1 MTSPFT
7 RAFTGPKPQEAAML
21 PGNRF
26 FVRRLSVEGEDVPG
40 QVNLALEAISP
51 FPLEQMLV
59 GFVTSADGKQVLAYA
74 AHRRRFTAE
83 ESFAWPEDCQ
93 VVPEFL
99 ALCGHRPAT
108 DGIVVHRSNERLTA
122 LAWKAGEELPAAI
135 VVAELADTDEAGIAR
150 EAAARADLATD
161 TPVENLTGAL
171 TGAIVEGD
179 LILKGEFEGSF
190 TIPKKGLDDSDIRD
204 SDFLAERRKKER
216 LNLILWNAARVG
228 AAVLVLSLLFD
239 IAGFV
244 VGLRKA
250 SLEVANEA
258 RRPLVEDIEASQGIT
273 SRILE
278 LGVKRLLPMEMLALV
293 NEKRPATVEFTNIH
307 CEIKKAKDSTIAKPV
322 MTVDAKTPNAGDISD
337 FLKAIQAMPEVEAA
351 TNSEPRVRETATT
364 FRVDITFKQAALLK
378 AAETPKQCTTSST
391 A

>member
-1 MTSPFT
+1 MTSPLSRLFKE
-7 RAFTGPKPQEAAML
+7 AQPQEAAML

-26 FVRRLSVEGEDVPG
+26 FVRRLAVEGEDVPG

-99 ALCGHRPAT
+99 ALCGHRPAAG
-108 DGIVVHRSNERLTA
+108 GIVVHRGEERLTA

-135 VVAELADTDEAGIAR
+135 VVAELADADEAGLAR
-150 EAAARADLATD
+150 EAAARADLAAD
-161 TPVENLTGAL
+161 SPVENLTGAL
-171 TGAIVEGD
+171 TGAIVEGN
-179 LILKGEFEGSF
+179 LILKGEFEGTF

-216 LNLILWNAARVG
+216 LNLILWNVARAGV
-228 AAVLVLSLLFD
+228 AVLVLSLLLD

-244 VGLRKA
+244 VGLRSHA
-250 SLEVANEA
+250 LEVANEA
-258 RRPLVEDIEASQGIT
+258 RQPLVEDIEESQKIT
-273 SRILE
+273 DRILE

-293 NEKRPATVEFTNIH
+293 NEKRPATVEFTNVH
-307 CEIKKAKDSTIAKPV
+307 CEVKKLKDSVLTKPV
-322 MTVDAKTPNAGDISD
+322 MTVDARTPNAGDISD
-337 FLKAIQAMPEVEAA
+337 FLRAVQAMPEVEAV
-351 TNSEPRVRETATT
+351 TNTEPRVRDTSTT
-364 FRVDITFKQAALLK
+364 FRLEITFKQAALLK
-378 AAETPKQCTTSST
+378 AAETPKQ
-391 A
+391 

>member
-1 MTSPFT
+1 MTSPLT

-26 FVRRLSVEGEDVPG
+26 FVRRLAVEGEDVPG

-99 ALCGHRPAT
+99 ALCGHRPAAG
-108 DGIVVHRSNERLTA
+108 GIVVHRGEERLTA

-135 VVAELADTDEAGIAR
+135 VVAELADADEAGLAR
-150 EAAARADLATD
+150 EAAARADLAAD
-161 TPVENLTGAL
+161 SPVENLTGAL
-171 TGAIVEGD
+171 TGSLVEGN
-179 LILKGEFEGSF
+179 LILKGEYEGTF

-216 LNLILWNAARVG
+216 LNLILWNVARVG
-228 AAVLVLSLLFD
+228 VAVLVLSLLLD

-244 VGLRKA
+244 VGLRSHA
-250 SLEVANEA
+250 LEVANEGRQA
-258 RRPLVEDIEASQGIT
+258 LVEDIEESQKIT
-273 SRILE
+273 DRILE

-293 NEKRPATVEFTNIH
+293 NEKRPATVEFTNVH
-307 CEIKKAKDSTIAKPV
+307 CEVKKLKDSVLTKPI
-322 MTVDAKTPNAGDISD
+322 MTVDARTPNAGDISD
-337 FLKAIQAMPEVEAA
+337 FLKAVQAMPEVEAV
-351 TNSEPRVRETATT
+351 TNTEPRVRDTSTT
-364 FRVDITFKQAALLK
+364 FRLEITFKQAALLK
-378 AAETPKQCTTSST
+378 AAETPKQ
-391 A
+391 

>member
-1 MTSPFT
+1 MTTPLKRMFQGAQT
-7 RAFTGPKPQEAAML
+7 QEAAML

-26 FVRRLSVEGEDVPG
+26 FVRRLAVEGEDVPG

-99 ALCGHRPAT
+99 ALCGHRPAA
-108 DGIVVHRSNERLTA
+108 DGIVVLRSDERLTA
-122 LAWKAGEELPAAI
+122 LAWKAGDQLPAAI

-150 EAAARADLATD
+150 EAAARADLAAD

-171 TGAIVEGD
+171 SGAIVEGD

-228 AAVLVLSLLFD
+228 AAVLVLSLLLD
-239 IAGFV
+239 ITGFV

-307 CEIKKAKDSTIAKPV
+307 CEIKKAKDSTIAKPI

-337 FLKAIQAMPEVEAA
+337 FLKAVQAMPEVESA
-351 TNSEPRVRETATT
+351 TNSEPRVRETSTT

-378 AAETPKQCTTSST
+378 AAETPKQ
-391 A
+391 

>member
-1 MTSPFT
+1 MTSPLSRLFKD
-7 RAFTGPKPQEAAML
+7 AKPQEAAML

-26 FVRRLSVEGEDVPG
+26 FVRRLTVEGEDVPG

-108 DGIVVHRSNERLTA
+108 DAIVVHRGDDRLTA
-122 LAWKAGEELPAAI
+122 LAWKAGEELPLAI
-135 VVAELADTDEAGIAR
+135 VVAELADADEAGIAR
-150 EAAARADLATD
+150 EAAIRADLPAD
-161 TPVENLTGAL
+161 VAVEKVTGAL
-171 TGAIVEGD
+171 SGSIVERD
-179 LILKGEFEGSF
+179 LVLKLEGNGTF
-190 TIPKKGLDDSDIRD
+190 TIPQKGLDDSDIRD

-216 LNLILWNAARVG
+216 LNLILWNAARLG
-228 AAVLVLSLLFD
+228 AAVIAVSLILD
-239 IAGFV
+239 LAGMV
-244 VGLRKA
+244 VGMRSS
-250 SLEVANEA
+250 SLEAANEA
-258 RRPLVEDIEASQGIT
+258 RRPVVEDIEASQAIT

-278 LGVKRLLPMEMLALV
+278 LGVKRLLPIEMLALV
-293 NEKRPATVEFTNIH
+293 NEKRPATVEFTNIQ
-307 CEIKKAKDSTIAKPV
+307 CELKKAKDSTIAKPM

-337 FLKAIQAMPEVEAA
+337 FLKAVQAMPEVEAA
-351 TNSEPRVRETATT
+351 TNSEPRVRETSTT
-364 FRVDITFKQAALLK
+364 FRIEITFKQAVLLK
-378 AAETPKQCTTSST
+378 AAETPKQ
-391 A
+391 

>member
-1 MTSPFT
+1 MTSPLSRLFKD
-7 RAFTGPKPQEAAML
+7 AKPQEAAML

-26 FVRRLSVEGEDVPG
+26 FVRRLTVEGEDVPG

-99 ALCGHRPAT
+99 ALCGHRPAAG
-108 DGIVVHRSNERLTA
+108 GIVVHRGDERLTA

-135 VVAELADTDEAGIAR
+135 VVAELADADEAALAR
-150 EAAARADLATD
+150 EAAARADLAAD
-161 TPVENLTGAL
+161 APVENVAGAL
-171 TGAIVEGD
+171 AGALVEGD
-179 LILKGEFEGSF
+179 LVLKGEFEGTF
-190 TIPKKGLDDSDIRD
+190 VIPKKGLDDSDIRD

-216 LNLILWNAARVG
+216 LNLILWNVARLG
-228 AAVLVLSLLFD
+228 AAVLVVSLLLD
-239 IAGFV
+239 IAGLV
-244 VGLRKA
+244 VGMRSH

-278 LGVKRLLPMEMLALV
+278 LGVKRLLPIEMLALV

-307 CEIKKAKDSTIAKPV
+307 CEIKKAKDSTIAKPT

-337 FLKAIQAMPEVEAA
+337 FLKAVQAMPEVEAV
-351 TNSEPRVRETATT
+351 TNSEPRVRETSTT
-364 FRVDITFKQAALLK
+364 FRLEITFKQAALLK
-378 AAETPKQCTTSST
+378 AAETIKQ
-391 A
+391 

>member
-26 FVRRLSVEGEDVPG
+26 FVRRLAVEGEDVPG

-99 ALCGHRPAT
+99 ALCGHRPAAG
-108 DGIVVHRSNERLTA
+108 GIVVHRGEERLTA

-135 VVAELADTDEAGIAR
+135 VVAELADADEAGLAR
-150 EAAARADLATD
+150 EAAARADLAED
-161 TPVENLTGAL
+161 SPVENLTGAL
-171 TGAIVEGD
+171 TGSLVEGD
-179 LILKGEFEGSF
+179 LILKGEYEGTF

-216 LNLILWNAARVG
+216 LNLILWNVARAGV
-228 AAVLVLSLLFD
+228 AVLVLSLLLD

-244 VGLRKA
+244 VGLRSHA
-250 SLEVANEA
+250 LEVANEG
-258 RRPLVEDIEASQGIT
+258 RQPLVDDIEESQKIT
-273 SRILE
+273 DRILE

-293 NEKRPATVEFTNIH
+293 NEKRPATVEFTNVH
-307 CEIKKAKDSTIAKPV
+307 CEVKKLKDSVLTKPV
-322 MTVDAKTPNAGDISD
+322 MTVDARTPNAGDISD
-337 FLKAIQAMPEVEAA
+337 FLKAVQAMPEVEAV
-351 TNSEPRVRETATT
+351 TNTEPRVRDTSTT
-364 FRVDITFKQAALLK
+364 FRLEITFKQAALLK
-378 AAETPKQCTTSST
+378 AAETPKQ
-391 A
+391 

>member
-1 MTSPFT
+1 MTSPLT

-26 FVRRLSVEGEDVPG
+26 FVRRLAVEGEDVPG

-99 ALCGHRPAT
+99 ALCGHRPAAG
-108 DGIVVHRSNERLTA
+108 GIVVHRGEERLTA

-135 VVAELADTDEAGIAR
+135 VVAELADADEAGLAR
-150 EAAARADLATD
+150 EAAARADLAAD
-161 TPVENLTGAL
+161 SPVENLTGAL
-171 TGAIVEGD
+171 TGSLVEGD
-179 LILKGEFEGSF
+179 LILKGEYEGTF

-216 LNLILWNAARVG
+216 LNLILWNIARAGV
-228 AAVLVLSLLFD
+228 AVLVLSLLLD

-244 VGLRKA
+244 VGLRSHA
-250 SLEVANEA
+250 LEVANEGRQA
-258 RRPLVEDIEASQGIT
+258 LVEDIEESQKIT
-273 SRILE
+273 DRILE

-293 NEKRPATVEFTNIH
+293 NEKRPATVEFTNVH
-307 CEIKKAKDSTIAKPV
+307 CEVKKLKDSVLTKPI
-322 MTVDAKTPNAGDISD
+322 MTVDARTPNAGDISD
-337 FLKAIQAMPEVEAA
+337 FLKAVQAMPEVEAV
-351 TNSEPRVRETATT
+351 TNTEPRVRDTSTT
-364 FRVDITFKQAALLK
+364 FRLEITFKQAALLK
-378 AAETPKQCTTSST
+378 AAETPKQ
-391 A
+391 

>member
-1 MTSPFT
+1 MTSLSRLFKD
-7 RAFTGPKPQEAAML
+7 AKPQEAAML

-26 FVRRLSVEGEDVPG
+26 FVRRLSVEGDDVPG

-99 ALCGHRPAT
+99 ALCGHRPAA
-108 DGIVVHRSNERLTA
+108 DGIVVHRNDERLTA
-122 LAWKAGEELPAAI
+122 LAWKAGDALPAAI
-135 VVAELADTDEAGIAR
+135 VVAELADTDEAAIAR
-150 EAAARADLATD
+150 EAATRADLAAE
-161 TPVENLTGAL
+161 TPVENVTGVLA
-171 TGAIVEGD
+171 GAIVEGD
-179 LILKGEFEGSF
+179 LILKGEFEGTF
-190 TIPKKGLDDSDIRD
+190 TIPQKGLDDSDIRD

-216 LNLILWNAARVG
+216 LNLILWNAARLG
-228 AAVLVLSLLFD
+228 AAVLVVSLLLD
-239 IAGFV
+239 IAGGV
-244 VGLRKA
+244 VGMRRA

-258 RRPLVEDIEASQGIT
+258 RRPLVEDIEASQAIT

-278 LGVKRLLPMEMLALV
+278 LGVKRLLPIEMLALV
-293 NEKRPATVEFTNIH
+293 NEKRPATVEFTNIQ
-307 CEIKKAKDSTIAKPV
+307 CEIKKAKDSTIAKPM

-337 FLKAIQAMPEVEAA
+337 FLKAVQAMPEVEGA
-351 TNSEPRVRETATT
+351 TNSEPRVRDTSTT
-364 FRVDITFKQAALLK
+364 FRIEIIFKQAVLLK
-378 AAETPKQCTTSST
+378 TAETPKQ
-391 A
+391 

>member
-26 FVRRLSVEGEDVPG
+26 FVRRLAVEGEDVPG

-99 ALCGHRPAT
+99 ALCGHRPAAG
-108 DGIVVHRSNERLTA
+108 GIVVHRGEERLTA

-135 VVAELADTDEAGIAR
+135 VVAEHADADEAGLAR
-150 EAAARADLATD
+150 EAAARADLAAD
-161 TPVENLTGAL
+161 VPVENLNGAL
-171 TGAIVEGD
+171 AGTLVEGS
-179 LILKGEFEGSF
+179 LILKGEFEGTF

-216 LNLILWNAARVG
+216 LNLLLWNAARAG
-228 AAVLVLSLLFD
+228 AAALVLSLLLD
-239 IAGFV
+239 VAGFV
-244 VGLRKA
+244 VGLRSHA
-250 SLEVANEA
+250 LEVANEA
-258 RRPLVEDIEASQGIT
+258 RQPLVEDIEESQKIT
-273 SRILE
+273 DRILE

-293 NEKRPATVEFTNIH
+293 NEKRPATVEFTNVH
-307 CEIKKAKDSTIAKPV
+307 CEVKKLKDSVLTKPM
-322 MTVDAKTPNAGDISD
+322 MTVDARTPNAGDISD
-337 FLKAIQAMPEVEAA
+337 FLKAVQAMPEVEAV
-351 TNSEPRVRETATT
+351 TNTEPRVRDTSTT
-364 FRVDITFKQAALLK
+364 FRLEITFKQAALLK
-378 AAETPKQCTTSST
+378 AAETPKQ
-391 A
+391 

>member
-26 FVRRLSVEGEDVPG
+26 FVRRLSVEGDDVPG

-99 ALCGHRPAT
+99 ALCGHRPAA

-337 FLKAIQAMPEVEAA
+337 FLKAVQAMPEVESA

-378 AAETPKQCTTSST
+378 AAETPKQ
-391 A
+391 

>member
-1 MTSPFT
+1 
-7 RAFTGPKPQEAAML
+7 ML

-99 ALCGHRPAT
+99 ALCGHRPAA
-108 DGIVVHRSNERLTA
+108 DGIVVHRSDERLTA
-122 LAWKAGEELPAAI
+122 LAWKAGDQLPAAI

-150 EAAARADLATD
+150 EAAARADLAAD

-171 TGAIVEGD
+171 SGAIVEGD
-179 LILKGEFEGSF
+179 LILKGEFEGTF

-228 AAVLVLSLLFD
+228 AAVLVLSLLLD

-307 CEIKKAKDSTIAKPV
+307 CEIKKAKDSTIAKPI

-337 FLKAIQAMPEVEAA
+337 FLKAVQAMPEVESA
-351 TNSEPRVRETATT
+351 TNSEPRVRETSTT

-378 AAETPKQCTTSST
+378 AAETPKQ
-391 A
+391 

>member
-1 MTSPFT
+1 MTSLSRLFKD
-7 RAFTGPKPQEAAML
+7 AKPQEAAML

-26 FVRRLSVEGEDVPG
+26 FVRRLSVEGDDIPG

-51 FPLEQMLV
+51 FPLEQMLI

-99 ALCGHRPAT
+99 ALCGHRPAA
-108 DGIVVHRSNERLTA
+108 DGIVVHRSDERLTA
-122 LAWKAGEELPAAI
+122 LAWKAGDELPAAI
-135 VVAELADTDEAGIAR
+135 VVAELADTDEAAIAR
-150 EAAARADLATD
+150 EAATRADLAAE
-161 TPVENLTGAL
+161 TPVENVTGGLA
-171 TGAIVEGD
+171 GAIVEGD
-179 LILKGEFEGSF
+179 LILKGEFEGMF

-216 LNLILWNAARVG
+216 LNLMLWNAARAG
-228 AAVLVLSLLFD
+228 AAVLVVSLLLD
-239 IAGFV
+239 IAGGV
-244 VGLRKA
+244 VGMRRA

-258 RRPLVEDIEASQGIT
+258 RRPQVEDIEASQAIT

-293 NEKRPATVEFTNIH
+293 NEKRPATVEFTNIQ
-307 CEIKKAKDSTIAKPV
+307 CEIKKAKDSTIAKPM

-337 FLKAIQAMPEVEAA
+337 FLKAVQAMPEVEAA
-351 TNSEPRVRETATT
+351 TNSEPRVRETSTT
-364 FRVDITFKQAALLK
+364 FRIEIIFKQAVLLK
-378 AAETPKQCTTSST
+378 AAETPKQ
-391 A
+391 

>member
-1 MTSPFT
+1 MTSPLT

-26 FVRRLSVEGEDVPG
+26 FVRRLAVEGEDVPG

-59 GFVTSADGKQVLAYA
+59 GYVTSADGKQVLAYA

-99 ALCGHRPAT
+99 ALCGHRPAA
-108 DGIVVHRSNERLTA
+108 DGVVTHRGEERLTA

-135 VVAELADTDEAGIAR
+135 VVAELADADEAGLAR
-150 EAAARADLATD
+150 EAAARADLAAD
-161 TPVENLTGAL
+161 VPVESLAGAL
-171 TGAIVEGD
+171 SGALVEGN
-179 LILKGEFEGSF
+179 LVLKGEFDGTF

-216 LNLILWNAARVG
+216 LNLLLWNAARVG
-228 AAVLVLSLLFD
+228 AAVLVLSLLLD
-239 IAGFV
+239 IGGFV
-244 VGLRKA
+244 VGMRSHA
-250 SLEVANEA
+250 LEVANET
-258 RRPLVEDIEASQGIT
+258 RQPLVEDIEESQKIT
-273 SRILE
+273 DRILE

-307 CEIKKAKDSTIAKPV
+307 CEVKKLKDSVLTKPM
-322 MTVDAKTPNAGDISD
+322 MTVDARTPNAGDISD
-337 FLKAIQAMPEVEAA
+337 FLKAVQAMPEVEAV
-351 TNSEPRVRETATT
+351 TNSEPRVRETSTT
-364 FRVDITFKQAALLK
+364 FRLEITFKQALLLK
-378 AAETPKQCTTSST
+378 AAETPKQ
-391 A
+391 

>member
-1 MTSPFT
+1 MTSLSRLFKD
-7 RAFTGPKPQEAAML
+7 AKPQEAAML

-26 FVRRLSVEGEDVPG
+26 FVRRLSVEGDDVPG

-99 ALCGHRPAT
+99 ALCGHRPAA
-108 DGIVVHRSNERLTA
+108 DGIVVHRNDERLTA
-122 LAWKAGEELPAAI
+122 LAWKAGDELPAAI
-135 VVAELADTDEAGIAR
+135 VVAERADTDEAAMAR
-150 EAAARADLATD
+150 EAAARADLAAE
-161 TPVENLTGAL
+161 TPVENVTGVL
-171 TGAIVEGD
+171 SGAIVEGN
-179 LILKGEFEGSF
+179 LILKGEFEGTF

-216 LNLILWNAARVG
+216 LNLILWNAARLG
-228 AAVLVLSLLFD
+228 AAVLVVSLLLD
-239 IAGFV
+239 IAGGV
-244 VGLRKA
+244 VGMRRA
-250 SLEVANEA
+250 TLEVDNEA
-258 RRPLVEDIEASQGIT
+258 RRPLVEDIEASQAIT

-293 NEKRPATVEFTNIH
+293 NEKRPATVEFTNIQ
-307 CEIKKAKDSTIAKPV
+307 CEIKKAKDSTIAKPM

-337 FLKAIQAMPEVEAA
+337 FLKAVQAMPEVEAA
-351 TNSEPRVRETATT
+351 TNSEPRVRDTSTT
-364 FRVDITFKQAALLK
+364 FRIEITFKQAVLLK
-378 AAETPKQCTTSST
+378 TAETPKQ
-391 A
+391 

>member
-1 MTSPFT
+1 MTSLSRLFKD
-7 RAFTGPKPQEAAML
+7 AKPQEAAML

-26 FVRRLSVEGEDVPG
+26 FVRRLSVEGDDIPG

-99 ALCGHRPAT
+99 ALCGHRPAA
-108 DGIVVHRSNERLTA
+108 DGIVVHRNDERLTA
-122 LAWKAGEELPAAI
+122 LAWKAGDALPAAI
-135 VVAELADTDEAGIAR
+135 VVAELADTDEAAIAR
-150 EAAARADLATD
+150 EAATRADLAAE
-161 TPVENLTGAL
+161 TPVENVTGVLA
-171 TGAIVEGD
+171 GAIVEGD
-179 LILKGEFEGSF
+179 LILKGEFEGTF
-190 TIPKKGLDDSDIRD
+190 TIPQKGLDDSDIRD

-216 LNLILWNAARVG
+216 LNLILWNAARLG
-228 AAVLVLSLLFD
+228 AAVLVVSLLLD
-239 IAGFV
+239 IAGGV
-244 VGLRKA
+244 VGMRRA

-258 RRPLVEDIEASQGIT
+258 RRPLVEDIEASQAIT

-278 LGVKRLLPMEMLALV
+278 LGVKRLLPIEMLALV
-293 NEKRPATVEFTNIH
+293 NEKRPATVEFTNIQ
-307 CEIKKAKDSTIAKPV
+307 CEIKKAKDSTIAKPM

-337 FLKAIQAMPEVEAA
+337 FLKAVQAMPEVEAA
-351 TNSEPRVRETATT
+351 TNSEPRVRDTSTT
-364 FRVDITFKQAALLK
+364 FRIEIIFKQAVLLK
-378 AAETPKQCTTSST
+378 TAETPKQ
-391 A
+391 

>member
-1 MTSPFT
+1 MTSLSRLFKD
-7 RAFTGPKPQEAAML
+7 AKPQEAAML

-26 FVRRLSVEGEDVPG
+26 FVRRLSVEGDDVPG

-99 ALCGHRPAT
+99 ALCGHRPAA
-108 DGIVVHRSNERLTA
+108 DGIVVHRNDERLTA
-122 LAWKAGEELPAAI
+122 LAWKAGDALPAAI
-135 VVAELADTDEAGIAR
+135 VVAELADTDEAAIAR
-150 EAAARADLATD
+150 EAATRADLAAE
-161 TPVENLTGAL
+161 TPVENVTGVLA
-171 TGAIVEGD
+171 GAIVEGD
-179 LILKGEFEGSF
+179 LILKGEFEGTF
-190 TIPKKGLDDSDIRD
+190 TIPQKGLDDSDIRD

-216 LNLILWNAARVG
+216 LNLILWNAARLG
-228 AAVLVLSLLFD
+228 AAVLVVSLLLD
-239 IAGFV
+239 IAGGV
-244 VGLRKA
+244 VGMRRA

-258 RRPLVEDIEASQGIT
+258 RRPLVEDIEASQAIT

-278 LGVKRLLPMEMLALV
+278 LGVKRLLPIEMLALV
-293 NEKRPATVEFTNIH
+293 NEKRPATVEFTNIQ

-337 FLKAIQAMPEVEAA
+337 FLKAVQAMPEVEAA
-351 TNSEPRVRETATT
+351 TNSEPRVRETSTT
-364 FRVDITFKQAALLK
+364 FRLEIIFKQAVLLK
-378 AAETPKQCTTSST
+378 TAETPKQ
-391 A
+391 

>member
-1 MTSPFT
+1 MTSPLT

-26 FVRRLSVEGEDVPG
+26 FVRRLAVEGEDVPG

-99 ALCGHRPAT
+99 ALCGHRPAAG
-108 DGIVVHRSNERLTA
+108 GIVVHRGEERLTA

-135 VVAELADTDEAGIAR
+135 VVAELADADEAGLAR
-150 EAAARADLATD
+150 EAAARADLAAD
-161 TPVENLTGAL
+161 SPVENLTGAL
-171 TGAIVEGD
+171 TGAIVEGN
-179 LILKGEFEGSF
+179 LILKGEFEGTF

-216 LNLILWNAARVG
+216 LNLILWNVARAGV
-228 AAVLVLSLLFD
+228 AVLVLSLLLD

-244 VGLRKA
+244 VGLRSHA
-250 SLEVANEA
+250 LEVANEA
-258 RRPLVEDIEASQGIT
+258 RQPLVEDIEESQKIT
-273 SRILE
+273 DRILE

-293 NEKRPATVEFTNIH
+293 NEKRPATVEFTNVH
-307 CEIKKAKDSTIAKPV
+307 CEVKKLKDSVLTKPV
-322 MTVDAKTPNAGDISD
+322 MTVDARTPNAGDISD
-337 FLKAIQAMPEVEAA
+337 FLRAVQAMPEVEAV
-351 TNSEPRVRETATT
+351 TNTEPRVRDTSTT
-364 FRVDITFKQAALLK
+364 FRLEITFKQAALLK
-378 AAETPKQCTTSST
+378 AAETPKQ
-391 A
+391 

>member
-1 MTSPFT
+1 MTSLSRLFKD
-7 RAFTGPKPQEAAML
+7 AKPQEAAML

-26 FVRRLSVEGEDVPG
+26 FVRRLSVEGDDIPG

-99 ALCGHRPAT
+99 ALCGHRPAA
-108 DGIVVHRSNERLTA
+108 DGIVVHRSDERLTA
-122 LAWKAGEELPAAI
+122 LAWKAGDELPAAI
-135 VVAELADTDEAGIAR
+135 VVAELADTDEAAIAR
-150 EAAARADLATD
+150 EAATRADLAAE
-161 TPVENLTGAL
+161 TPVENVTGGLA
-171 TGAIVEGD
+171 GAIVEGD
-179 LILKGEFEGSF
+179 LILKGEFEGTF
-190 TIPKKGLDDSDIRD
+190 TIPQKGLDDSDIRD

-216 LNLILWNAARVG
+216 LNLILWNAARLG
-228 AAVLVLSLLFD
+228 AAVLVVSLLLD
-239 IAGFV
+239 IAGGV
-244 VGLRKA
+244 VGMRRA

-258 RRPLVEDIEASQGIT
+258 RRPQVEDIEASQAIT

-293 NEKRPATVEFTNIH
+293 NEKRPATVEFTNIQ
-307 CEIKKAKDSTIAKPV
+307 CEIKKAKDSTIAKPM

-337 FLKAIQAMPEVEAA
+337 FLKAVQSMPEVEAA
-351 TNSEPRVRETATT
+351 TNSEPRVRETSTT
-364 FRVDITFKQAALLK
+364 FRIEITFKQAVLLK
-378 AAETPKQCTTSST
+378 TAETPKQ
-391 A
+391 

>member
-1 MTSPFT
+1 MTSLSRLFKD
-7 RAFTGPKPQEAAML
+7 AKPQEAAML

-26 FVRRLSVEGEDVPG
+26 FVRRLSVEGDDIPG

-99 ALCGHRPAT
+99 ALCGHRPAA
-108 DGIVVHRSNERLTA
+108 DGIVVHRNDERLTA
-122 LAWKAGEELPAAI
+122 LAWKAGDALPAAI
-135 VVAELADTDEAGIAR
+135 VVAELADTDEAAIAR
-150 EAAARADLATD
+150 EAATRADLAAE
-161 TPVENLTGAL
+161 TPVENVTGVLA
-171 TGAIVEGD
+171 GAIVEGD
-179 LILKGEFEGSF
+179 LILKGEFEGTF
-190 TIPKKGLDDSDIRD
+190 TIPQKGLDDSDIRD

-216 LNLILWNAARVG
+216 LNLILWNAARLG
-228 AAVLVLSLLFD
+228 AAVLVVSLLLD
-239 IAGFV
+239 IAGGV
-244 VGLRKA
+244 VGMRRA

-258 RRPLVEDIEASQGIT
+258 RRPLVEDIEASQAIT

-278 LGVKRLLPMEMLALV
+278 LGVKRLLPIEMLALV
-293 NEKRPATVEFTNIH
+293 NEKRPATVEFTNIQ
-307 CEIKKAKDSTIAKPV
+307 CEIKKAKDSTIAKPM

-337 FLKAIQAMPEVEAA
+337 FLKAVQAMPEVEAA
-351 TNSEPRVRETATT
+351 TNSEPRVRETSTT
-364 FRVDITFKQAALLK
+364 FRIEIIFKQAVLLK
-378 AAETPKQCTTSST
+378 TAETPKQ
-391 A
+391 

>member
-1 MTSPFT
+1 MTSLSRLFKD
-7 RAFTGPKPQEAAML
+7 AKPQEAAML

-26 FVRRLSVEGEDVPG
+26 FVRRLSVEGDDVPG

-99 ALCGHRPAT
+99 ALCGHRPAA
-108 DGIVVHRSNERLTA
+108 DGIVVHRSDERLTA
-122 LAWKAGEELPAAI
+122 LAWKAGDELPAAI
-135 VVAELADTDEAGIAR
+135 VVAELADTDEAAIAR
-150 EAAARADLATD
+150 EAATRADLAAE
-161 TPVENLTGAL
+161 TPVENVTGAL
-171 TGAIVEGD
+171 SGAIVEGD
-179 LILKGEFEGSF
+179 LILKGEFEGTF
-190 TIPKKGLDDSDIRD
+190 TIPQKGLDDSDIRD

-216 LNLILWNAARVG
+216 LNLILWNAARLG
-228 AAVLVLSLLFD
+228 AAVLVVSLLLD
-239 IAGFV
+239 IAGGV
-244 VGLRKA
+244 VGMRRA
-250 SLEVANEA
+250 TLEVDNEA
-258 RRPLVEDIEASQGIT
+258 RRPLVEDIEASQAIT

-293 NEKRPATVEFTNIH
+293 NEKRPATVEFTNIQ
-307 CEIKKAKDSTIAKPV
+307 CEIKKAKDSTIAKPM

-337 FLKAIQAMPEVEAA
+337 FLKAVQAMPEVEAA
-351 TNSEPRVRETATT
+351 TNSEPRVRDTSTT
-364 FRVDITFKQAALLK
+364 FRIEITFKQAVLLK
-378 AAETPKQCTTSST
+378 TAETPKQ
-391 A
+391 

>member
-1 MTSPFT
+1 MTSPLT

-26 FVRRLSVEGEDVPG
+26 FVRRLAVEGEDVPG

-99 ALCGHRPAT
+99 ALCGHRPAAG
-108 DGIVVHRSNERLTA
+108 GIVVHRGEERLTA

-135 VVAELADTDEAGIAR
+135 VVAELADADEAGLAR
-150 EAAARADLATD
+150 EAAARADLAAD
-161 TPVENLTGAL
+161 SPVENLTGAL
-171 TGAIVEGD
+171 TGSLVEGN
-179 LILKGEFEGSF
+179 LILKGEYEGTF

-216 LNLILWNAARVG
+216 LNLILWNVARVG
-228 AAVLVLSLLFD
+228 VAVLVLSLLLD

-244 VGLRKA
+244 VGLRSHA
-250 SLEVANEA
+250 LEVANEG
-258 RRPLVEDIEASQGIT
+258 RQPLVEDIEESQKIT
-273 SRILE
+273 DRILE

-293 NEKRPATVEFTNIH
+293 NEKRPATVEFTNVH
-307 CEIKKAKDSTIAKPV
+307 CEVKKLKDSVLTKPI
-322 MTVDAKTPNAGDISD
+322 MTVDARTPNAGDISD
-337 FLKAIQAMPEVEAA
+337 FLKAVQAMPEVEAV
-351 TNSEPRVRETATT
+351 TNTEPRVRDTSTT
-364 FRVDITFKQAALLK
+364 FRLEITFKQAALLK
-378 AAETPKQCTTSST
+378 AAETPKQ
-391 A
+391 

>member
-1 MTSPFT
+1 MTSLSRLFKD
-7 RAFTGPKPQEAAML
+7 AKPQEAAML

-26 FVRRLSVEGEDVPG
+26 FVRRLSVEGDDVPG

-99 ALCGHRPAT
+99 ALCGHRPAA
-108 DGIVVHRSNERLTA
+108 DGIVVHRNDERLTA
-122 LAWKAGEELPAAI
+122 LAWKAGDALPAAI
-135 VVAELADTDEAGIAR
+135 VVAELADTDEAAIAR
-150 EAAARADLATD
+150 EAATRADLAAE
-161 TPVENLTGAL
+161 TPVENVTGVLA
-171 TGAIVEGD
+171 GAIVEGD
-179 LILKGEFEGSF
+179 LILKGEFEGTF
-190 TIPKKGLDDSDIRD
+190 TIPQKGLDDSDIRD

-216 LNLILWNAARVG
+216 LNLILWNAARLG
-228 AAVLVLSLLFD
+228 AAVLVVSLLLD
-239 IAGFV
+239 IAGGV
-244 VGLRKA
+244 VGMRRA

-258 RRPLVEDIEASQGIT
+258 RRPLVEDIEASQAIT

-278 LGVKRLLPMEMLALV
+278 LGVKRLLPIEMLALV
-293 NEKRPATVEFTNIH
+293 NEKRPATVEFTNIQ
-307 CEIKKAKDSTIAKPV
+307 CEIKKAKDSTIAKPM

-337 FLKAIQAMPEVEAA
+337 FLKAVQAMPEVEAA
-351 TNSEPRVRETATT
+351 TNSEPRVRETSTT
-364 FRVDITFKQAALLK
+364 FRLEIIFKQAVLLK
-378 AAETPKQCTTSST
+378 TAETPKQ
-391 A
+391 